1 MKKAA
6 FLDRDG
12 VIYRKASE
20 GLAANKL
27 SAELNTKPDG
37 GWLPQA
43 PLRSI
48 PSTGEPIPR
57 PKSPSLPPGFRAAV
71 GDAGGV
77 AADLRTIF
85 DPLDRA
91 EAERRLQLVE
101 RLSQEASSYP
111 LYLCGTA

>member
-57 PKSPSLPPGFRAAV
+57 PKKSQLATWLSCRGWRC
-71 GDAGGV
+71 GRGGSGS
-77 AADLRTIF
+77 AHHL
-85 DPLDRA
+85 
-91 EAERRLQLVE
+91 
-101 RLSQEASSYP
+101 
-111 LYLCGTA
+111 